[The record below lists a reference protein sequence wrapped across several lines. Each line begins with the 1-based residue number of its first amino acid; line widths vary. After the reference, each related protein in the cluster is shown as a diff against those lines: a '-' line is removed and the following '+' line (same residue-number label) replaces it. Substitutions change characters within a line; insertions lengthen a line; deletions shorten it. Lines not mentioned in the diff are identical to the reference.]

1 MLRQSET
8 QVAQKSP
15 RKPRWGRRGLALL
28 AAVGVLSS
36 LFCLPTSAAVEKDY
50 HTYSI
55 AFSRPTVTDEM
66 GYVEVDYGGWAEIF
80 LFYAPKP
87 VSDYSV
93 EKTYSY
99 NVVYNYYPDL
109 GKHVFY
115 IQYHFSGS
123 GVGVVEIPIY
133 AYHVGSNGVF
143 SSFSRPDSGSQDN
156 TYFVNNRPPV
166 GLHVYGCVNGYKTAT
181 AASDFIIQ
189 YGNEYSISEKLET
202 IISMLRESGS
212 NTEQAVD
219 NANKKAE
226 EREKQETQTSGD
238 NASNDT
244 TSAMPSVDA
253 GFANSLKTFVGSM
266 SYNGTEALLPIP
278 KTSIPAM
285 AGVTDEITLIA
296 AQDYD
301 LSAAIN
307 QYIPETLLQL
317 IRHLFTIAL
326 VLYCVYELYGLIQY
340 VLTLKKGG
348 KDE

>member
-1 MLRQSET
+1 MFRQSET

-15 RKPRWGRRGLALL
+15 RIPRWGRRGLALL
-28 AAVGVLSS
+28 VSVFLSFSVFCIPAFAAVVNFSCIVAQPQLTGNNCYLEIVTSYGWHWLVVAQVSARDEGANAGDVSFYARSDENYLYIGVTGDLSN
-36 LFCLPTSAAVEKDY
+36 LTTAPLYLSATYTDMSSGQTVSFSNYGSTAREVRVWMKSDNKVVGAHGY
-50 HTYSI
+50 NCSVSRLGNLQNNFIVKYAADTLAYSI
-55 AFSRPTVTDEM
+55 LYQILTQLQNSA
-66 GYVEVDYGGWAEIF
+66 
-80 LFYAPKP
+80 
-87 VSDYSV
+87 
-93 EKTYSY
+93 
-99 NVVYNYYPDL
+99 
-109 GKHVFY
+109 
-115 IQYHFSGS
+115 
-123 GVGVVEIPIY
+123 
-133 AYHVGSNGVF
+133 
-143 SSFSRPDSGSQDN
+143 SS
-156 TYFVNNRPPV
+156 T
-166 GLHVYGCVNGYKTAT
+166 
-181 AASDFIIQ
+181 
-189 YGNEYSISEKLET
+189 ET
-202 IISMLRESGS
+202 
-212 NTEQAVD
+212 AVD

-238 NASNDT
+238 NATNDS
-244 TSAMPSVDA
+244 TSAMPSVDE

-266 SYNGTEALLPIP
+266 SYDGTEALLPIP

>member
-1 MLRQSET
+1 MFRQSET

-28 AAVGVLSS
+28 AALGVLSS
-36 LFCLPTSAAVEKDY
+36 FFCLPTSAAVEKDY
-50 HTYSI
+50 HTYSF

-87 VSDYSV
+87 VTDYGV

-99 NVVYNYYPDL
+99 NVVYNYYPDS
-109 GKHVFY
+109 GKHVFS
-115 IQYHFSGS
+115 IQYHFNGS
-123 GVGVVEIPIY
+123 SVGISEIPIY
-133 AYHVGSNGVF
+133 AYHVGTNGVF
-143 SSFSRPDSGSQDN
+143 SSFARQGSGSQDTTFFAN
-156 TYFVNNRPPV
+156 SRPPV
-166 GLHVYGCVNGYKTAT
+166 GLHVYGCVNGYKTST

-189 YGNEYSISEKLET
+189 YGNEYSVSEKLET

-226 EREKQETQTSGD
+226 EREKQETKTGGD
-238 NASNDT
+238 NATNDT
-244 TSAMPSVDA
+244 TNAMPSVDE
-253 GFANSLKTFVGSM
+253 GFANSLKTFVNSM

-285 AGVTDEITLIA
+285 AGVTDEITLIS